1 MDIEPPK
8 APVFNANQRAT
19 SVVGPAPLTR
29 RSWGVVVLVGVPLL
43 AVLFAGLTVVHHAE
57 GGYLVGA
64 SIFASLVAGRVAGI
78 HGARRWFLAWLLLFS
93 IFYLMILLY
102 AFVGVAFWG
111 FAPF

>member
-1 MDIEPPK
+1 M
-8 APVFNANQRAT
+8 
-19 SVVGPAPLTR
+19 
-29 RSWGVVVLVGVPLL
+29 
-43 AVLFAGLTVVHHAE
+43 
-57 GGYLVGA
+57 
-64 SIFASLVAGRVAGI
+64 AGI